1 MLILSSEMTY
11 STLHLNQG
19 HAFNENKQTIQSLFF
34 CKILSLKNF
43 LSMRKHWV
51 KRVTLFYSALL
62 SQCFIFFINQQS
74 TSKCNW
80 KKHTVFPIHSCTPTT
95 HQLWCETTKTQ
106 MVWIWLLKQH
116 HSYVNTIGE
125 ETSYFNFSYGS
136 EIFRT
141 FFFNSALWMVLSNW
155 LKFIVYQF
163 WGDHVILWIS
173 AVVKTDPLL
182 LLTPLSIS
190 CNCILSQVLHSV
202 PCRPRGTSGAEGRWI
217 SSSCLSLIVSPVM
230 HLTIVRS
237 SSNLVV
243 PWDNRGSSSFCVIAW
258 KHPSNISYYKSL
270 H

>member
-1 MLILSSEMTY
+1 MKEQVISIFHMEVKFSEPFFQFCP
-11 STLHLNQG
+11 LNG
-19 HAFNENKQTIQSLFF
+19 VIKLA
-34 CKILSLKNF
+34 KI
-43 LSMRKHWV
+43 
-51 KRVTLFYSALL
+51 
-62 SQCFIFFINQQS
+62 
-74 TSKCNW
+74 
-80 KKHTVFPIHSCTPTT
+80 
-95 HQLWCETTKTQ
+95 
-106 MVWIWLLKQH
+106 
-116 HSYVNTIGE
+116 
-125 ETSYFNFSYGS
+125 
-136 EIFRT
+136 
-141 FFFNSALWMVLSNW
+141 
-155 LKFIVYQF
+155 
-163 WGDHVILWIS
+163 VILWIS